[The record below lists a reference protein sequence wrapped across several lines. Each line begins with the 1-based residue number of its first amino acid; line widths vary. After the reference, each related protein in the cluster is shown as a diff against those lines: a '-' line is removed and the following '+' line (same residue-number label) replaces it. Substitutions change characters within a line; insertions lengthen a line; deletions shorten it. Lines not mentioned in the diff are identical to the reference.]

1 MCEALLLLSSM
12 FCGLHSKAITLDI
25 RLEIAFPFY
34 NLLCSKQGLIS
45 SLIIGAGRFLSC
57 WQIVN
62 LLHLV
67 NTTYTKFIK

>member
-45 SLIIGAGRFLSC
+45 SLILGAGHFLSC
-57 WQIVN
+57 WQIN

-67 NTTYTKFIK
+67 DITYTKFLK